1 MRATTIDS
9 NALLISGIVVGINK
23 DVVSLLLIYGA
34 DKRRLLKVQGEND
47 FSVGDKFIFLNDRL
61 DTLQ

>member
-1 MRATTIDS
+1 MRATIIDS
-9 NALLISGIVVGINK
+9 NALLISGIVVGIDK

-61 DTLQ
+61 DTVQ

>member
-9 NALLISGIVVGINK
+9 NALLISGIVVGIDK

-61 DTLQ
+61 DTMQ